1 MSIFDNREKELIE
14 QETEEALQRASDEY
28 QKELD
33 EAEDGKIY
41 VNNIPKNCLDCPNI
55 GCRRGNKANSDDIKK
70 EFTTKRPKNCPLHS
84 TSEITNKENTILK
97 IALEMACEMLYEAD
111 SHYHSKP
118 KQAGVKTL
126 VHLLTRQAENI
137 NKMLNEKGEK

>member
-33 EAEDGKIY
+33 EAEAGKIY
-41 VNNIPKNCLDCPNI
+41 VNNIPNNCLDCPNI
-55 GCRRGNKANSDDIKK
+55 GCRRGCKAYSDDIKK

-84 TSEITNKENTILK
+84 TSEITNNTNKVLK
-97 IALEMACEMLYEAD
+97 IALEMACDMLYEAD
-111 SHYHSKP
+111 SVYHSKP
-118 KQAGVKTL
+118 KQEGVKTL
-126 VHLLTRQAENI
+126 VKLLTEQAENI
-137 NKMLNEKGEK
+137 NKILNEEGEK